1 MNEKQIAGEKAVEFI
16 KDKMTVGLGTGSTAC
31 FTIKKLGEMIKSGL
45 DIKCVSTSNE
55 TTSLAVS
62 LGIPLVSIDDIDEI
76 DLTIDGADEIDPQF
90 NGIKGGGGALLFE
103 KIVAASSKKIIWV
116 VDSTKMVKK
125 LGKYPVPLEILPFG
139 YKQTFKKLN
148 LLGYNPVVRSKNNK
162 MFLTDSNNY
171 IIDLHLE
178 RIDDPVKLEK
188 ELNMIPGVIENGL
201 FVNMTDIVV
210 VGRDGNTEVLKN
222 ERKA

>member
-16 KDKMTVGLGTGSTAC
+16 KDKMTVGLGTGSTAS

-139 YKQTFKKLN
+139 YKQTFKKLD
-148 LLGYNPVVRSKNNK
+148 LLGYNPIVRSKNNK

-201 FVNMTDIVV
+201 FVNMTDNVV